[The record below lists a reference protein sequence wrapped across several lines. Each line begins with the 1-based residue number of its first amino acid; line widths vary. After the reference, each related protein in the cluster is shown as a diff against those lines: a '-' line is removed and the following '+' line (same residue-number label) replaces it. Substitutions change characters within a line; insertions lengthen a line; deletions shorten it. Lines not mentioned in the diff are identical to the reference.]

1 MGCPVSTGE
10 TARDALVNA
19 AHEAA
24 LAKAAAP
31 KPHQS
36 WSMYHHRLT
45 AVMTQ
50 HGIVDATNALNAA
63 VYTGLPLAVVCTS
76 LDMESW
82 GGKNMW
88 GGDPGGD
95 ALPWQWFE
103 HPVTLPTWNVYW
115 ANVARGLVT
124 NGCGP
129 CQLTSKGLQEMANNR
144 GGCWLPGPNM
154 EVGAIFMQELINQ
167 CAGDIQLAFTR
178 YNGAGPAAER
188 YGENA
193 FALYSQWHAELIAVR

>member
-1 MGCPVSTGE
+1 MGCPVGTADA
-10 TARDALVNA
+10 ARDAVVNA
-19 AHEAA
+19 AHEAT
-24 LAKAAAP
+24 LANVAVP

-36 WSMYHHRLT
+36 WSMYHHRLMG
-45 AVMTQ
+45 VMTA
-50 HGIVDATNALNAA
+50 HGIVDATDALNAA

-103 HPVTLPTWNVYW
+103 SPVTFPKWNVYW
-115 ANVARGLVT
+115 ANVERGLVT

-129 CQLTSKGLQEMANNR
+129 AQLTSKGLQEMANNR

-167 CAGDIQLAFTR
+167 CGNIQLAYQH
-178 YNGAGPAAER
+178 YNGAGDAAVR

-193 FALYSQWHAELIAVR
+193 FALYTQWHAELIAVR